1 MKARLGILATIC
13 VVISINACSDPN
25 SLQATLPTSVDTLSV
40 WALSGTPPSYP
51 SGISIVARQAVPID
65 AGGAFDVA
73 LDINDNG
80 QPVIYPLKLVV
91 TPVGGTRP
99 VGLQTVTGDFDSLL
113 VAPKSGFEADTAL
126 ILNFGQ
132 VVVVQATHS
141 IQGDFCQFAISPDI
155 YAKITVDSLNLASRI
170 LYFRMGVDPNCGFRS
185 FAGGLPP
192 N

>member
-13 VVISINACSDPN
+13 VVIGFSACSDPN

-65 AGGAFDVA
+65 AFGQFDVA
-73 LDINDNG
+73 LDINENG
-80 QPVIYPLKLVV
+80 QPVIYPVKLVV
-91 TPVGGTRP
+91 TQVGGTRE
-99 VGLQTVTGDFDSLL
+99 VGMQTVTGDFDSLM
-113 VAPKSGFEADTAL
+113 VAPKSGFEADSGLVLTP
-126 ILNFGQ
+126 GQ
-132 VVVVQATHS
+132 VVMLQSTHAG
-141 IQGDFCQFAISPDI
+141 QGDFCQFAISPDI

-185 FAGGLPP
+185 FAGGLPAD
-192 N
+192 